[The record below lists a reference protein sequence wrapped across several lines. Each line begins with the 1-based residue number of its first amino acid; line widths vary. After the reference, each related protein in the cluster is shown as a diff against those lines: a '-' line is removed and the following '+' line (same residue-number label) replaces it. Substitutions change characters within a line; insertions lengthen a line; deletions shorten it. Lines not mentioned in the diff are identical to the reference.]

1 MSDHDTIKNSTDGDS
16 PNSQRSRI
24 VISSEDARQGETG
37 HAMLRVLGLAM
48 AGTILV
54 NLIIVIYLSW
64 FATPL
69 C

>member
-1 MSDHDTIKNSTDGDS
+1 MSDHDTIKNSTYDDS
-16 PNSQRSRI
+16 RNTQRSRI

-54 NLIIVIYLSW
+54 NLMIVIYFSW
-64 FATPL
+64 FGTPL